1 VKAPGRGKREGGGV
15 CARANGSRGLRVN
28 CLNDAETGHGDDADC
43 DGHSW
48 LQRHSQGFVTGGTSD
63 LRWEYADRER
73 RGKLGCIGLCVSSLV
88 KARQGGYIQVCYAWA
103 SRGCANAPTLD
114 RRG

>member
-1 VKAPGRGKREGGGV
+1 M

-63 LRWEYADRER
+63 LRWEYADREKGQTGLYWSMCLLPGQGQT
-73 RGKLGCIGLCVSSLV
+73 RGLYTGMLCM
-88 KARQGGYIQVCYAWA
+88 GE
-103 SRGCANAPTLD
+103 
-114 RRG
+114 